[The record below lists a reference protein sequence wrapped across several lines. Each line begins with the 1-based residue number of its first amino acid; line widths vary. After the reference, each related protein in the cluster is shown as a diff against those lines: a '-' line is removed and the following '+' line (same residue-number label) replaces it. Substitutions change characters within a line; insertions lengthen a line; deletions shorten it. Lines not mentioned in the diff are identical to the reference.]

1 MSMHKPLYLHHS
13 PIMAQKQLQLLLR
26 HVKWLLL
33 EVGRWLLGRLLHV
46 WVLLMVR
53 VLLVVVL
60 LLLLVMVVVR
70 HIHNR

>member
-13 PIMAQKQLQLLLR
+13 PIMWQLQVLLR